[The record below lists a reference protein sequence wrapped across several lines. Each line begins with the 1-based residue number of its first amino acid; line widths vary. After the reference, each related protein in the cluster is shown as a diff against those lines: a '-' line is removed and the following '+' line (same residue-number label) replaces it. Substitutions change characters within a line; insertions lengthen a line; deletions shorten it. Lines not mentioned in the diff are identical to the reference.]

1 MNKLVAMNTEKKLQ
15 ENPIASAK
23 FDKNVKKYWLVFWI
37 LMPLVIF
44 VFIPLIP
51 IVIIL
56 VLLIS
61 QKLLDAMS
69 AELFER
75 KLVVKRGMWFKVEK
89 SIPLEKITDVGLT
102 QGPLMRFFK
111 LYRLDFETAGQSS
124 QGALVSM
131 IGIVDAIEFRETILA
146 QKDKLQ
152 SQTSTPEPTTK
163 TSELSDLV
171 NSVKRI
177 EVLLEEALK
186 KDK

>member
-1 MNKLVAMNTEKKLQ
+1 MNPDKKI
-15 ENPIASAK
+15 NDKPIASAE

-51 IVIIL
+51 IVIVL

-152 SQTSTPEPTTK
+152 GQANAPESTTE

-171 NSVKRI
+171 SSVKRI
-177 EVLLEEALK
+177 EALLEKTLTQ
-186 KDK
+186 DK

>member
-1 MNKLVAMNTEKKLQ
+1 MQ
-15 ENPIASAK
+15 ENPIANAK

-37 LMPLVIF
+37 LMPLVLF

-51 IVIIL
+51 IIIIL
-56 VLLIS
+56 VLTIS

-75 KLVVKRGMWFKVEK
+75 KLVVKRGIWFKVEK

-124 QGALVSM
+124 PGALVSM
-131 IGIVDAIEFRETILA
+131 LGIVDAIEFREMILS

-152 SQTSTPEPTTK
+152 SQNIAPEAAAK
-163 TSELSDLV
+163 TSELGDLLE
-171 NSVKRI
+171 SVKRI
-177 EVLLEEALK
+177 EALLEKAIAK
-186 KDK
+186 ND

>member
-1 MNKLVAMNTEKKLQ
+1 MKD
-15 ENPIASAK
+15 NPIASAK
-23 FDKNVKKYWLVFWI
+23 FDKNVKKYWLVFWVLI
-37 LMPLVIF
+37 PLIAF

-51 IVIIL
+51 IIIIL

-75 KLVVKRGMWFKVEK
+75 KLVVKRGVWFKVEK

-111 LYRLDFETAGQSS
+111 LYRLDFETAGQSGP
-124 QGALVSM
+124 GALVSM
-131 IGIVDAIEFRETILA
+131 IGIVDAIEFRETILS

-152 SQTSTPEPTTK
+152 GQSAPIESSDNA
-163 TSELSDLV
+163 SEMADLV
-171 NSVKRI
+171 ESVKRI
-177 EVLLEEALK
+177 EALLEKAILK
-186 KDK
+186 NE

>member
-1 MNKLVAMNTEKKLQ
+1 V
-15 ENPIASAK
+15 
-23 FDKNVKKYWLVFWI
+23 
-37 LMPLVIF
+37 
-44 VFIPLIP
+44 
-51 IVIIL
+51 
-56 VLLIS
+56 
-61 QKLLDAMS
+61 
-69 AELFER
+69 
-75 KLVVKRGMWFKVEK
+75 WFKVEK

-152 SQTSTPEPTTK
+152 NQTSSPEPTTK
-163 TSELSDLV
+163 TSELGDLV

-177 EVLLEEALK
+177 EALLEEALN